1 MLMRN
6 CQPTAHLSI
15 SAMPI
20 FHMRNITKYILI
32 VTIYCMLIIDP
43 VALPCRTTLYVMNVY
58 SLNDKYLD
66 KVLFVH
72 MNVLFISCY
81 YCHAFKKLCFL
92 TVCINCLGKD
102 MTRQISFCFKGVVFH
117 LLNLKLDLLLG
128 NYENRRL
135 ICCN

>member
-6 CQPTAHLSI
+6 YRPTAHLSNANFLHEKHYEI
-15 SAMPI
+15 
-20 FHMRNITKYILI
+20 YIKCNNLLHVNNRPSYPTLQNY
-32 VTIYCMLIIDP
+32 VT
-43 VALPCRTTLYVMNVY
+43 NVY